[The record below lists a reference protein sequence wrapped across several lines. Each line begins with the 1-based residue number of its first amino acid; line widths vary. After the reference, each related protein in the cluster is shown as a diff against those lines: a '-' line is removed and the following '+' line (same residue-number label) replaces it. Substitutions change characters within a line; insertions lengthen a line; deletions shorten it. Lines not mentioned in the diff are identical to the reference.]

1 MFFDTNLL
9 NIKFKNESIRIMNFS
24 LIFAIIALSAPK
36 TSSHSWLSRNGWG
49 EKRFIDGTNILHKLS
64 NGTVISP
71 SLAVRSLRS
80 ITGVF
85 ECLGVVG
92 VMGVEVTGV
101 RDLTVIGVVAW
112 IVTVGDIARDLAM
125 IEEEAADSSV
135 LSLGSGKLYSD
146 NYNKLLLSLI
156 IAINVI
162 INTNKQF
169 DFNFLPYSEINE
181 AARFLVS
188 KRLWCWTWY
197 IVLIKNDRMIENNK
211 YIY

>member
-1 MFFDTNLL
+1 
-9 NIKFKNESIRIMNFS
+9 
-24 LIFAIIALSAPK
+24 
-36 TSSHSWLSRNGWG
+36 
-49 EKRFIDGTNILHKLS
+49 
-64 NGTVISP
+64 
-71 SLAVRSLRS
+71 
-80 ITGVF
+80 
-85 ECLGVVG
+85 
-92 VMGVEVTGV
+92 
-101 RDLTVIGVVAW
+101 
-112 IVTVGDIARDLAM
+112 M

-188 KRLWCWTWY
+188 KRL
-197 IVLIKNDRMIENNK
+197 
-211 YIY
+211 